1 VTTAKDIAA
10 TLDLSVSTVGRALS
24 DDPRISAE
32 TKARVV
38 RTAEAM
44 GYVANRAA
52 RMMRGA
58 SSDIVGVVVPDI
70 SNGFY
75 ATIAHALSET
85 LTCNRYQLMLGE
97 TADDPAAELRHVR
110 GFVAAQVAGAI
121 VVPTARPVPETIR
134 LLRALPHVQ
143 LLRNVTPLSPQW
155 FGIDDDRSLRM
166 ATEHLIG
173 LGHRRIAFVG
183 GSARL
188 PTGAARLRGYREAL
202 AGAGLAVDSA
212 LLDLGPPSSVQHGRS
227 AVARLLDLAEPPT
240 GIVTASVQATRGVL
254 EALLERGTQVP
265 SEISVVGFGDEA
277 GWSWWGPGLTTVAL
291 PVQQLARA
299 CALWLLDRLA
309 KPAADA
315 DSAPFSSLS
324 PGVLTV
330 RGSTGPPTRDQE
342 RS

>member
-1 VTTAKDIAA
+1 MTTAKDLAA
-10 TLDLSVSTVGRALS
+10 SLGLSVSTVGRALS
-24 DDPRISAE
+24 DDPRISAK

-38 RTAEAM
+38 RAAEDV

-85 LTCNRYQLMLGE
+85 LARNHHQLMLGE
-97 TADDPAAELRHVR
+97 TADDPTAELRQVR

-121 VVPTARPVPETIR
+121 VVPTAQPAPATVR
-134 LLRALPHVQ
+134 LLGTLPHVQ
-143 LLRNVTPLSPQW
+143 LLRRSALLGPQW
-155 FGIDDDRSLRM
+155 FGIDDEQCLRT
-166 ATEHLIG
+166 ATEHLTG

-183 GSARL
+183 GTADLS
-188 PTGAARLRGYREAL
+188 TGAARQRGYRE
-202 AGAGLAVDSA
+202 GLAAAGVPVDPA
-212 LLDLGPPSSVQHGRS
+212 LVELGPPSSVEHGRR
-227 AVARLLDLAEPPT
+227 AVTRLLDRADPPT
-240 GIVTASVQATRGVL
+240 GIVTGSVHATGGVL
-254 EALLERGTQVP
+254 EALLERGSGVP
-265 SEISVVGFGDEA
+265 GEVSVVGFGDEA

-291 PVQQLARA
+291 PVQQLATA

-309 KPAADA
+309 KPVGDA
-315 DSAPFSSLS
+315 DVAPFSSVS

-330 RGSTGPPTRDQE
+330 RGSTALPTR
-342 RS
+342 

>member
-1 VTTAKDIAA
+1 MTTAKDVAA
-10 TLDLSVSTVGRALS
+10 SLGLSVSTVGRALT

-38 RTAEAM
+38 QAAEAM

-85 LTCNRYQLMLGE
+85 LARNRYQLMLGE
-97 TADDPAAELRHVR
+97 TADDPTAELRQVR

-121 VVPTARPVPETIR
+121 VVPTARPAPETVR
-134 LLRALPHVQ
+134 LLGALPHVQ
-143 LLRNVTPLSPQW
+143 LLRNVASLSPQW

-166 ATEHLIG
+166 ATEHLTG

-183 GSARL
+183 GTADL
-188 PTGAARLRGYREAL
+188 PTGAARLRGHREAL
-202 AGAGLAVDSA
+202 SAAGLVVDTA
-212 LLDLGPPSSVQHGRS
+212 LLELGPPSSTRHGRD
-227 AVARLLDLAEPPT
+227 AVARLLDRADPPT

-254 EALLERGTQVP
+254 EALLERGTDVP
-265 SEISVVGFGDEA
+265 GEVSVVGFGDEA
-277 GWSWWGPGLTTVAL
+277 GWSWWGPGLTTISL
-291 PVQQLARA
+291 PVQQLATA
-299 CALWLLDRLA
+299 CALWLLDRLRN
-309 KPAADA
+309 PAAEP
-315 DSAPFSSLS
+315 APFASTS
-324 PGVLTV
+324 PGALTV
-330 RGSTGPPTRDQE
+330 RGSTGPPTPLMR
-342 RS
+342 